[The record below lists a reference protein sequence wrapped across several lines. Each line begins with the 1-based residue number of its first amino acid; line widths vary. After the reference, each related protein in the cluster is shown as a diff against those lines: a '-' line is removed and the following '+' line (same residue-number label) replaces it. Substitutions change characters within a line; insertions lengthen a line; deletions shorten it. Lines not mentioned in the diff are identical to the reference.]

1 MSEELDEYKSEQ
13 FNREQEAYSAIE
25 KQFEDVNRKLN
36 SFFNLFLTGEPDSV
50 FVEMMADRD
59 KFHSGDLWI
68 HGIGQRVSYLEM
80 KAGGGIIELP
90 EKKSPVRDFNREP
103 ERKKFTVNIGRNWFG
118 QYPPLFEEQSQEEVE
133 LAQGVCDDCGHSITE
148 HAPKARGYAQEC
160 TGVKFK
166 GVESPGG
173 HCGCKRKFYIEPET
187 EQSEFPNEQDKYI
200 IKMSQVKCSN
210 CTHVGHR
217 HHAKGTACEE
227 IDCSCR
233 RFISRETT
241 TIERVNFEMD
251 LADRL
256 NPLARVIEKL
266 KKEGEAAEVLGRRT
280 AFRNAVAIAER
291 QMEITTAELSASYSK
306 SAQSEPSPQYEE
318 RQSSFRFQCRAQH
331 AQIVVDLL
339 VHMAS
344 TSGLNHREVLE
355 KWREQF
361 SRTWLALSKCEAV
374 ECQVSHRLVEQA
386 LNSPPLE

>member
-103 ERKKFTVNIGRNWFG
+103 ERKKFTVNLGRNWFG

-148 HAPKARGYAQEC
+148 HAPKARGFAQEC
-160 TGVKFK
+160 TGVRFK
-166 GVESPGG
+166 GYETPGG
-173 HCGCKRKFYIEPET
+173 HCGCKRKFDNTTAAEQSNTNHPPIYIVKDINNADQTREYIRSNECHLNDEQVLEIMTRMGMMIEPPT
-187 EQSEFPNEQDKYI
+187 TAEQSE
-200 IKMSQVKCSN
+200 
-210 CTHVGHR
+210 
-217 HHAKGTACEE
+217 
-227 IDCSCR
+227 
-233 RFISRETT
+233 
-241 TIERVNFEMD
+241 
-251 LADRL
+251 
-256 NPLARVIEKL
+256 
-266 KKEGEAAEVLGRRT
+266 
-280 AFRNAVAIAER
+280 
-291 QMEITTAELSASYSK
+291 SYSK
-306 SAQSEPSPQYEE
+306 SAQSEPSPQCEE

-339 VHMAS
+339 VHMGS

-386 LNSPPLE
+386 LSSPPLE